1 MLILLKT
8 TAGLDIATSKGT
20 LSLKG
25 FGLLNDVSNELWAEA
40 KKTQCVRDMLD
51 NGYIVESSNKAEN
64 AKADT
69 IAEVQSKQAKTKSAK
84 VVKE

>member
-8 TAGLDIATSKGT
+8 TAGLTIPTNKGA

-25 FGLLNDVSNELWAEA
+25 FGLLNDVPNDLWAEA
-40 KKTQCVRDMLD
+40 KKSQAVKDMLD
-51 NGYIVESSNKAEN
+51 NGYIVESSDRTEN

-69 IAEVQSKQAKTKSAK
+69 IAEAQSKQAKAKNAK

>member
-8 TAGLDIATSKGT
+8 TAGLNVETSKGT

-25 FGLLNDVSNELWAEA
+25 FGLLNEVSNELWAEA
-40 KKTQCVRDMLD
+40 KKSQCVRDMLD
-51 NGYIVESSNKAEN
+51 NGYIVESSKATEN
-64 AKADT
+64 AKADAM
-69 IAEVQSKQAKTKSAK
+69 AEVSNKQAKAKNPK

>member
-25 FGLLNDVSNELWAEA
+25 FGLLNNVSNELWAEA

-69 IAEVQSKQAKTKSAK
+69 IAEVQSKQAKTKNVK

>member
-8 TAGLDIATSKGT
+8 TAGLNISTSKGT
-20 LSLKG
+20 LNLKG
-25 FGLLNDVSNELWAEA
+25 FGLLNEVSNELWAEA
-40 KKTQCVRDMLD
+40 KKSQCVRDMLD
-51 NGYIVESSNKAEN
+51 NGYIVESSDHTEN

-69 IAEVQSKQAKTKSAK
+69 IAEAQSKQAKAKNAK

>member
-8 TAGLDIATSKGT
+8 TAGLDIETSKGT

-25 FGLLNDVSNELWAEA
+25 FGLLNEVSNELWAEA
-40 KKTQCVRDMLD
+40 KKSQCVKDMLES
-51 NGYIVESSNKAEN
+51 GYIVESSNKAEN

-69 IAEVQSKQAKTKSAK
+69 LAEAKSKQDKIKNAK
-84 VVKE
+84 VIKE

>member
-8 TAGLDIATSKGT
+8 TAGLNVETSKGT

-25 FGLLNDVSNELWAEA
+25 FGLLNEVSNELWAEA
-40 KKTQCVRDMLD
+40 KKSQCVRDMLD
-51 NGYIVESSNKAEN
+51 NGYIVESSNRTEN

-69 IAEVQSKQAKTKSAK
+69 MAEVSSKQAKAKNPK